1 MDPVKLEN
9 IRCQKCDDF
18 YLLRDSMKGLFLA
31 ASQFPKNR
39 ETRAPLLSEIKDVIK
54 ELPEKYK
61 HFADAPTEDLEGDS
75 LVIRFN
81 RKGGTHYLSA
91 EKDNKKK
98 KYFFVYEE
106 GSWKEKKRD

>member
-1 MDPVKLEN
+1 MNYNALPRGNTSSGNTKFS
-9 IRCQKCDDF
+9 CGWSTDDIHA
-18 YLLRDSMKGLFLA
+18 L
-31 ASQFPKNR
+31 
-39 ETRAPLLSEIKDVIK
+39 IH
-54 ELPEKYK
+54 K

-75 LVIRFN
+75 LVVRFN
-81 RKGGTHYLSA
+81 RKGNTHYLSA